1 MNEPSCVFCRI
12 LRGEIPSQKLYEDDA
27 TIVVR
32 DVNPQAPLHVLVVPR
47 EHVQDIAGALQ
58 RQGGEERVGKLFSTA
73 VRIAADQGLA
83 AGGFR
88 LVVNTG
94 SDGGQ
99 TVGHL
104 HLHLMGGRQM
114 TWPPG

>member
-1 MNEPSCVFCRI
+1 MNDLSCVFCRI
-12 LRGEIPSQKLYEDDA
+12 VKGEIPSQKLYEDEMA
-27 TIVVR
+27 IAVR
-32 DVNPQAPLHVLVVPR
+32 DVNPQSPVHVLLIPR
-47 EHVQDIAGALQ
+47 EHAQNISDALAQQ
-58 RQGGEERVGKLFSTA
+58 RGEERVGKLFSAA
-73 VRIAADQGLA
+73 VRIAREQGMD
-83 AGGFR
+83 GGFR

-104 HLHLMGGRQM
+104 HVHLMGGRQM